1 MGSLANT
8 LFTLLLGW
16 VQAAASSIWS
26 AFTTENGGSF
36 FRWIG
41 RNWIILAVILCVI
54 GLIVD
59 LGIYLFRWRP
69 LRVWKSYFNR
79 LRHKEESLDE
89 SEQPE
94 SPVNSTPVIPRRVFR
109 HEEENETIP
118 EVKTNPP
125 QTGQEDFSRWETEE
139 PEAVYTAEPVPKKQ
153 IITGAGYTVPA
164 DSPYR
169 RPTEPIEA
177 AKPDG
182 TKPEE
187 GEANKPEIMTQKKRR
202 RRLVVGELFNDP
214 EEELWQYEKPQQLID
229 KDKAYHQPV
238 YPRNWKTDEG
248 ENE

>member
-1 MGSLANT
+1 MGSFANT
-8 LFTLLLGW
+8 LFTIMLGW
-16 VQAAASSIWS
+16 IQAAASAIWS

-36 FRWIG
+36 LQWIG
-41 RNWIILAVILCVI
+41 RNWFILAVILCVI
-54 GLIVD
+54 GMVMD
-59 LGIYLFRWRP
+59 FSIYLLRWRP
-69 LRVWKSYFNR
+69 VRVWKSFFRR
-79 LRHKEESLDE
+79 LRHGKEEAE
-89 SEQPE
+89 EPEQTVE
-94 SPVNSTPVIPRRVFR
+94 TPAPAGRLFR
-109 HEEENETIP
+109 NEEEPARQSDSLPLTAEAEP
-118 EVKTNPP
+118 
-125 QTGQEDFSRWETEE
+125 EDFSRWSQEE
-139 PEAVYTAEPVPKKQ
+139 PEPIPEPETMQKRP

>member
-8 LFTLLLGW
+8 LFTIMLGW

-41 RNWIILAVILCVI
+41 RNWIILAAILCAI

-69 LRVWKSYFNR
+69 LQVWKSYFNR
-79 LRHKEESLDE
+79 LRHKEEVPEE
-89 SEQPE
+89 SEQSE
-94 SPVNSTPVIPRRVFR
+94 QTAESTPVIPRRIFR
-109 HEEENETIP
+109 YEGENETIP
-118 EVKTNPP
+118 ELMTILP
-125 QTGQEDFSRWETEE
+125 QTGQEDFSRWETEKPE
-139 PEAVYTAEPVPKKQ
+139 PASTAESVQKKPT
-153 IITGAGYTVPA
+153 ITGAGYTVPA

-169 RPTEPIEA
+169 RPTEPIETD
-177 AKPDG
+177 KHDG
-182 TKPEE
+182 TEPKE
-187 GEANKPEIMTQKKRR
+187 GEADKPEIMTQKKRR